1 MPITR
6 VGSTFNPV
14 SSSTSRTTVSA
25 MLAPISIAPPGIG
38 QSWLSLRRCSRIPRS
53 RRPPPRTP
61 PAPANSPGANRARP
75 HDRCGSSRLSP
86 LRPGP
91 HVPTMP
97 PPVRAPQ
104 PQRAEFEVHP
114 GHIGQVGL
122 PLASRGITVEGIEA
136 SEAMVARLRA
146 KPGGEQ
152 IPVSIGDMADVPATG
167 PFRLVY
173 LVYNTIFNLISPER
187 QTDCFRNVTRVLEP
201 DGAFV
206 IECFV
211 PDPSKFDRGQRVEAL
226 SVTEDSATIEV
237 SRHDAA
243 AQRYNKQTIRFSHE
257 GIRLLPVALR
267 YSWPSELDLMAR
279 LAGLRLR
286 ERYADWDRRPFGSTS
301 TSHISVYRPA

>member
-1 MPITR
+1 MTGFDDPEFFGER
-6 VGSTFNPV
+6 WADVYDQG
-14 SSSTSRTTVSA
+14 
-25 MLAPISIAPPGIG
+25 
-38 QSWLSLRRCSRIPRS
+38 
-53 RRPPPRTP
+53 RPLD
-61 PAPANSPGANRARP
+61 PAPAVEF
-75 HDRCGSSRLSP
+75 L
-86 LRPGP
+86 
-91 HVPTMP
+91 
-97 PPVRAPQ
+97 
-104 PQRAEFEVHP
+104 AELAGGGRVLELAL
-114 GHIGQVGL
+114 GTGRVGL

-187 QTDCFRNVTRVLEP
+187 QTDCFRNVARVLEP

-279 LAGLRLR
+279 LAGLRLHQHQPHLR
-286 ERYADWDRRPFGSTS
+286 LPPSLSGCAHFLRWDLHRLLEQAGLPCPAPCELAAARQRCCSGILRSGSRWACTR
-301 TSHISVYRPA
+301 T

>member
-1 MPITR
+1 MSRRCRPPSGRRNHSEPNSKSIPATLARSGTR
-6 VGSTFNPV
+6 CFASPECGWK
-14 SSSTSRTTVSA
+14 
-25 MLAPISIAPPGIG
+25 APPVERIG
-38 QSWLSLRRCSRIPRS
+38 
-53 RRPPPRTP
+53 
-61 PAPANSPGANRARP
+61 G
-75 HDRCGSSRLSP
+75 
-86 LRPGP
+86 
-91 HVPTMP
+91 
-97 PPVRAPQ
+97 
-104 PQRAEFEVHP
+104 
-114 GHIGQVGL
+114 
-122 PLASRGITVEGIEA
+122 
-136 SEAMVARLRA
+136 
-146 KPGGEQ
+146 
-152 IPVSIGDMADVPATG
+152 MADVPATG